1 LFTDLDEFFAA
12 MFVHII
18 MASDISS
25 LREDLEDI
33 RHEIST
39 RQTTDSCDGDDQDT
53 IYLGDLGHHCENLLE
68 HHRQARRDSKDTRSP
83 PEFTSTHSDEQSWL
97 DYLEDGFEIP
107 YWKMM
112 LDAFSTS
119 QLNKPTLGGKV
130 ISTALI
136 SMRADILNLRYKL
149 KETLDTTPDGESLEG
164 IVSVVDK
171 RINILRSFTD
181 RVVYDRGLSADNV
194 YTSLLLMAPSA
205 TGKSGDSGAVAA
217 DEGTGPMDQ
226 TAQVKHSIRAP
237 DTNLTTFLQP
247 SASDPLLLVTLVLL
261 TLIGATVPFAQGFKA
276 STSAG
281 TTSDADFW
289 LNISSSIF
297 TIMANFVMIIQLTHG
312 SRFSKQY
319 IYVWIWFF
327 IGILCA
333 GVSVAIYPFFN
344 TAWSSLLSFFA
355 TIAGFGATLSVTM
368 TVEKPRS
375 ADLGAK
381 KKKKD

>member
-1 LFTDLDEFFAA
+1 

-18 MASDISS
+18 MASEISS
-25 LREDLEDI
+25 LRADLEHI

-39 RQTTDSCDGDDQDT
+39 RQTADSPDGDDQDA
-53 IYLGDLGHHCENLLE
+53 IYVGDLGRYCEKLLE
-68 HHRQARRDSKDTRSP
+68 HHRHAGHDSDDTKSP

-119 QLNKPTLGGKV
+119 RLNKPTIGGKM

-181 RVVYDRGLSADNV
+181 RVVSDRGAGIDGIFN
-194 YTSLLLMAPSA
+194 SLLLTAPDA
-205 TGKSGDSGAVAA
+205 TAKPGDSGTDTVAE
-217 DEGTGPMDQ
+217 DVGPMDQ
-226 TAQVKHSIRAP
+226 TVRYSVRAP
-237 DTNLTTFLQP
+237 KTNLTTFPQP
-247 SASDPLLLVTLVLL
+247 SASDPLLLVTLILL

-319 IYVWIWFF
+319 IFVWIWFF

-333 GVSVAIYPFFN
+333 GISMAIYPFFN

-355 TIAGFGATLSVTM
+355 AIAGFGATLSVTM

-375 ADLGAK
+375 ANLGAK
-381 KKKKD
+381 KKID

>member
-1 LFTDLDEFFAA
+1 

-18 MASDISS
+18 VASDISS
-25 LREDLEDI
+25 LKKDLENI
-33 RHEIST
+33 RREISL
-39 RQTTDSCDGDDQDT
+39 RQQADSPDGEDQDT

-68 HHRQARRDSKDTRSP
+68 HHHHAGHDSNDAKSP

-119 QLNKPTLGGKV
+119 RLNKPTIGGKM

-149 KETLDTTPDGESLEG
+149 KETLDTVPAGETLEG

-181 RVVYDRGLSADNV
+181 RVVSDRGAGTDGIF
-194 YTSLLLMAPSA
+194 TSLLLTAPDA
-205 TGKSGDSGAVAA
+205 TGKPDDCDTVTATGDA
-217 DEGTGPMDQ
+217 GPTNQ
-226 TAQVKHSIRAP
+226 TAQVRYSVRAP
-237 DTNLTTFLQP
+237 KTHLTTFPQP
-247 SASDPLLLVTLVLL
+247 SATEPLLLVTLVLL
-261 TLIGATVPFAQGFKA
+261 TLIVATVPFAQGFKA
-276 STSAG
+276 STEAG
-281 TTSDADFW
+281 TISDADFW

-319 IYVWIWFF
+319 IFVWIWFF

-355 TIAGFGATLSVTM
+355 AIAGFGATLSVTM
-368 TVEKPRS
+368 TVERPRLAGS
-375 ADLGAK
+375 GAK
-381 KKKKD
+381 KKVD

>member
-18 MASDISS
+18 MASDMSA
-25 LREDLEDI
+25 LKDDLEDI
-33 RHEIST
+33 RHEISL
-39 RQTTDSCDGDDQDT
+39 RQKADSSDGDDHDA
-53 IYLGDLGHHCENLLE
+53 IYLGDLGHYCEILLE
-68 HHRQARRDSKDTRSP
+68 HHQQANLDTSDKRSP
-83 PEFTSTHSDEQSWL
+83 PEFVSTHSDEQSWL

-119 QLNKPTLGGKV
+119 QLNKPTIGGKM

-136 SMRADILNLRYKL
+136 SMRADILSLRHKL
-149 KETLDTTPDGESLEG
+149 KETLDTVPAGETLEG

-181 RVVYDRGLSADNV
+181 RVVSDRGAGTDGMF
-194 YTSLLLMAPSA
+194 TSLLLTAA
-205 TGKSGDSGAVAA
+205 NAIGKPCGSGTHTVTEDV
-217 DEGTGPMDQ
+217 DPMDQ
-226 TAQVKHSIRAP
+226 TVRYPIQAP
-237 DTNLTTFLQP
+237 KPHLTTFPQP
-247 SASDPLLLVTLVLL
+247 SASEPLLLVTLVLL

-276 STSAG
+276 STEAG
-281 TTSDADFW
+281 TVSDADFW

-297 TIMANFVMIIQLTHG
+297 TIMANFVMTIQLTHG

-319 IYVWIWFF
+319 IFVWIWFF

-368 TVEKPRS
+368 TVGKPRPAGS
-375 ADLGAK
+375 GAK
-381 KKKKD
+381 KRID